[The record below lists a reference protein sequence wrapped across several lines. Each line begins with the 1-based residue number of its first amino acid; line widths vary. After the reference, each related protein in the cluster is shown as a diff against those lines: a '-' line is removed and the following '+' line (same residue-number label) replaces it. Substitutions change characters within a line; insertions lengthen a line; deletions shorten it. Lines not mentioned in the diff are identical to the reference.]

1 MLTIRQRLNAS
12 ASAAAPPAAEK
23 LVLPFELRQ
32 KSRLRARLA
41 SGMEVGLFLERGV
54 VLRGG
59 DLLLAE
65 DGTVVE
71 VVAALETVSTV
82 RESDATRLARAG
94 YHLGNRHVP
103 VEIGSGWLRYGH
115 DHVLDDMVRGLGSSV
130 LVEQAPFEPEAG
142 AYGHSHGHD
151 REHVHIAGDGQRHEH
166 GHSHDP
172 RHSYE
177 PGHSHDPGHSHEPG
191 HSHDPGHS
199 HEPSPAHDA
208 GHAPGRGF
216 GVLLDHTHDDSN
228 H

>member
-1 MLTIRQRLNAS
+1 MLTVRQRLNAS
-12 ASAAAPPAAEK
+12 VSASVCAASPAAEQ

-41 SGMEVGLFLERGV
+41 SGLEVGLFLERGI

-59 DLLLAE
+59 DLLLAD

-82 RESDATRLARAG
+82 RDSDATRLARAG

-115 DHVLDDMVRGLGSSV
+115 DHVLDDMVRGMGLSV
-130 LVEQAPFEPEAG
+130 VVEQASFEPEAG
-142 AYGHSHGHD
+142 AYGHSHS
-151 REHVHIAGDGQRHEH
+151 HVGGDGN
-166 GHSHDP
+166 GHSHDETHGSS
-172 RHSYE
+172 R
-177 PGHSHDPGHSHEPG
+177 G
-191 HSHDPGHS
+191 
-199 HEPSPAHDA
+199 AA

-216 GVLLDHTHDDSN
+216 GVLLDHEHDD
-228 H
+228 HKH

>member
-1 MLTIRQRLNAS
+1 MLTVRQRLNAS
-12 ASAAAPPAAEK
+12 ASVAASPAAEQ

-41 SGMEVGLFLERGV
+41 SGLEVGLFLERGI

-59 DLLLAE
+59 DLLLAD

-82 RESDATRLARAG
+82 RDADATRLARAG

-103 VEIGSGWLRYGH
+103 VEIGKGWLRYGH
-115 DHVLDDMVRGLGSSV
+115 DHVLDDMVRGLGLSV
-130 LVEQAPFEPEAG
+130 VVEQAPFEPEAG
-142 AYGHSHGHD
+142 AYGHSHHS
-151 REHVHIAGDGQRHEH
+151 HGDGQVHDHSREHDDGHERAHSQGHDEPH
-166 GHSHDP
+166 GHSHD
-172 RHSYE
+172 
-177 PGHSHDPGHSHEPG
+177 
-191 HSHDPGHS
+191 
-199 HEPSPAHDA
+199 DA

-216 GVLLDHTHDDSN
+216 GVLLDRKHDDPK